1 MFLQSSALRKVFAS
15 CLTLCFSGPA
25 ILEQQ
30 NTSGSY
36 TSLEKEKQDEFLKVA
51 MLYIGINA

>member
-1 MFLQSSALRKVFAS
+1 MSALRKVFAS

-36 TSLEKEKQDEFLKVA
+36 TNLEKEKKDEFLKVA
-51 MLYIGINA
+51 MLYIGIHA